1 MMVKLYICNKC
12 GKEMQEEEI
21 KRNMKVKVMGIKIP
35 ITVYEIKY
43 GCDCDGKKND
53 SCKYKL

>member
-1 MMVKLYICNKC
+1 MVKLYICNRC

-21 KRNMKVKVMGIKIP
+21 ERKMKVKVMGIKIP

-43 GCDCDGKKND
+43 GRV
-53 SCKYKL
+53 S

>member
-1 MMVKLYICNKC
+1 MKT
-12 GKEMQEEEI
+12 
-21 KRNMKVKVMGIKIP
+21 KVKVMGIKIP